1 MRPAFP
7 TSDYYGGS
15 VPSRPARPTVDPAR
29 IATPAAWPVAG
40 PERFP
45 CSPTDRSSKEAPGY
59 TPAASPRLRRGPSPW
74 PPRPANVTSPGVA
87 RPTERRARTAPS
99 PHPPGWSWWDTLGG
113 FTHRFLAYTSSTR
126 SPDPQPSGSAGHA
139 PALSGP
145 LATLT
150 GTSRVGLP
158 PASPPCHDKTA
169 AKVSHLHSIGQ
180 RLTAHPLVAPP
191 RIVAGKP
198 HDQLLHLPGYRR
210 PSAAGGRVGP
220 APGHQAPVPA
230 QQRLGPHQEHRP
242 SRPWKQTA
250 QRSEQRTILGLQA
263 GPWMLA
269 ALHRKL
275 VA

>member
-1 MRPAFP
+1 VL
-7 TSDYYGGS
+7 GGLYELIAPHLTEKQRRLLAG
-15 VPSRPARPTVDPAR
+15 VPVADQEPPRRSL
-29 IATPAAWPVAG
+29 IAEAGQQIAGLLGNPQAGRMTGDAGKVHPPAAELDDKQHLHPPQEDRVDREAG
-40 PERFP
+40 RRP
-45 CSPTDRSSKEAPGY
+45 RSRQPAGAGTTASSSGHAAAPGQC
-59 TPAASPRLRRGPSPW
+59 RG
-74 PPRPANVTSPGVA
+74 RV
-87 RPTERRARTAPS
+87 
-99 PHPPGWSWWDTLGG
+99 
-113 FTHRFLAYTSSTR
+113 
-126 SPDPQPSGSAGHA
+126 A
-139 PALSGP
+139 PAGSRGRHP
-145 LATLT
+145 NAKAQQLA
-150 GTSRVGLP
+150 V
-158 PASPPCHDKTA
+158 D
-169 AKVSHLHSIGQ
+169 
-180 RLTAHPLVAPP
+180 PLVAPP